1 MGRLIGYMAN
11 RTDRLLTAITEEH
24 AAVGAFPSEGAQ
36 ACGAGFYQGGEI
48 LHRKRPRLGGE
59 NLRWE
64 DLLGGIRSDT
74 VLIHLREATVGDH
87 RSENT
92 HPFRMRDWLFAHR
105 GTVHGFSA
113 IQDALLAPMPDFL
126 RRNIRGSTDSEHV
139 FHAFL
144 SFLHDRDGLDGH
156 AVDDAVVLA
165 SLRSTI
171 ALVDRLTG
179 EVGAPSASL
188 DMMLSNG
195 RSLFVVRRGEPIHHV
210 ARTLPGETRSSPP
223 YRYVLA
229 VGADV
234 PPPPDYQTLPQAA
247 ALIVSRDLE
256 LRVETL

>member
-11 RTDRLLTAITEEH
+11 RSDRLLAAITEER
-24 AAVGAFPSEGAQ
+24 AATGALPSERAQ
-36 ACGAGFYQGGEI
+36 ACGAGFYQSGEI
-48 LHRKRPRLGGE
+48 LHRKRPRLGSE
-59 NLRWE
+59 NLRWQ
-64 DLLGGIRSDT
+64 DLLDGIRSDT

-92 HPFRMRDWLFAHR
+92 HPFRMRNWLFAHR

-113 IQDALLAPMPDFL
+113 IEDALLAPMPDFL
-126 RRNIRGSTDSEHV
+126 RRNIRGTTDSEHV

-144 SFLHDRDGLDGH
+144 SFLHDRDGLDGSE
-156 AVDDAVVLA
+156 VDDAVVLA
-165 SLRSTI
+165 SIRSTI
-171 ALVDRLTG
+171 ALIDRLTG
-179 EVGAPSASL
+179 EVGAPAAGL

-210 ARTLPGETRSSPP
+210 ARTLPGPTRSAPP

-229 VGADV
+229 VGTDL
-234 PPPPDYQTLPQAA
+234 PPPPDYQSLPDAA